1 MSVDAVSDCQELKT
15 VGRVSSSSSEQDELD
30 RRMSPEAGTE
40 CASNSSVVTSVSSEG
55 GSPEGVGSVSVAGY
69 VEDSTM
75 DVVEVMTND
84 RFKDIT
90 YRAVEN
96 NEVLQ
101 DALRTQ
107 LEVLAFDSFPNFILI
122 SFIFLLT

>member
-1 MSVDAVSDCQELKT
+1 
-15 VGRVSSSSSEQDELD
+15 
-30 RRMSPEAGTE
+30 
-40 CASNSSVVTSVSSEG
+40 
-55 GSPEGVGSVSVAGY
+55 
-69 VEDSTM
+69 
-75 DVVEVMTND
+75 MTND